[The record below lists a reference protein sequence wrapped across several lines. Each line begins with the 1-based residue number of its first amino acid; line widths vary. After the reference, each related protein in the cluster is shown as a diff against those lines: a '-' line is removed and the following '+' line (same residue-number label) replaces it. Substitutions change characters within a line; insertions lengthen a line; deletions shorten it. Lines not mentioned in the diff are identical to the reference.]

1 MASVSKEYLHL
12 LWQGIYDVL
21 RIEKSPEEAQALLSE
36 SVKGCGLQP
45 PETLEVRRHEWKTA
59 KCLTPIFEH
68 VKLNNDSIAKPMGYV
83 PMPLQDWQELK
94 KQHGQNCPFPDGEA
108 LDALEAPYFPMD
120 LQEAGQQAPQY
131 YKKLVGALAG
141 ELKRLGR
148 WTDAQAYATVLFE
161 LCKKYML
168 RLPARTQAS
177 FISLYDEVRI
187 AAAKQVIATQQGTT
201 PDEARYV
208 LLKGDFK
215 GIQGFIYDGVS
226 QEEAGEGK
234 GTARNLRARSFL
246 VSFLTD
252 YFADYLIDKLHLQT
266 ANLLYAG
273 GGHFLLLA
281 SPLSGDLSIDAIE
294 QEVNRLL
301 KQFGSAT
308 FLLAATEPATGQDL
322 DQNFSVLMQQLGFAL
337 QRKKAQAHLSYL
349 SDMLQPLNTHLGSY
363 NSFLKRLGSELPYL
377 DALIELRFN
386 KEVLSEE
393 ETKALKKEALFRLDT
408 GSDIRYFMP
417 YSVERK
423 DVNKPPAWEKKQF
436 YKVIYLN
443 YLKPTAYIPYDT
455 DYRGAYVCKLFGT
468 YAPATEESIG
478 KNKQEA
484 PADKPG
490 KTYVRTLSFEELAK
504 SSYNEDEGLSY
515 PLLGVLRMDVD
526 NLGALFEIGLGE
538 KASVLHTAALS
549 RELALFFSHYINYLA
564 EKFDVYVLYAGGDDA
579 FVVGSWY
586 NILHF
591 TCRLRR
597 RFASFC
603 CENRDLT
610 FSAGIFFCHDRF
622 PVPKFAELA
631 AQAEEA
637 AKSEPAL
644 GASASDAAV
653 KNAVSVFGVV
663 MKWELYAQML
673 SFAQTLLEHT
683 ATQEETGAKE
693 GKLSRSMVHR
703 ILQII
708 KSSFTNT
715 YEVNV
720 MALQRNMTGLHYW
733 FARKGYTHDVIEK
746 AEADV
751 VKEVI
756 KVILSAFRERELL
769 RAYVLPTSY
778 VVLKTRKIKN

>member
-68 VKLNNDSIAKPMGYV
+68 VKLNNGSIAKPMGYV

-94 KQHGQNCPFPDGEA
+94 KQHGQNCPFSDGDA

-120 LQEAGQQAPQY
+120 LQEAELQAPQY

-148 WTDAQAYATVLFE
+148 WTDAQAYVTVLFE

-308 FLLAATEPATGQDL
+308 FLLAATESATGQDL
-322 DQNFSVLMQQLGFAL
+322 DQNFSALMQQLGFAL

-349 SDMLQPLNTHLGSY
+349 SDMLQPLNTRLGGY
-363 NSFLKRLGSELPYL
+363 SFLKRLGSELPYL

-393 ETKALKKEALFRLDT
+393 ETKTLKEETLFRLDT

-417 YSVERK
+417 YSVDRK

-436 YKVIYLN
+436 YKIIYLN

-468 YAPATEESIG
+468 YAPATEEYIG

-663 MKWELYAQML
+663 MKWEFYAQML
-673 SFAQTLLEHT
+673 SFAQTLLKHT
-683 ATQEETGAKE
+683 AIQEETGAKE